1 MTMRT
6 KLLTLVVAT
15 LGLAQVSFAAELK
28 IGVVDVARIM
38 QNLPQK
44 QAVQD
49 KLQNEFNLR
58 RDEIMKLGKD
68 IQKEEES
75 LKRDQAVLSAD
86 QLQQSE
92 RAIYDKK
99 LQFKRLKQAYQED
112 AGRREQEEIQKLL
125 QKVGKIVDELA
136 KSGQYDI
143 VLRREAAPF
152 YVSNKVDMTP
162 AVLEA
167 FKKGS

>member
-1 MTMRT
+1 MNIKT
-6 KLLTLVVAT
+6 KCLTLVVAT
-15 LGLAQVSFAAELK
+15 LGLAQVSFAGELK
-28 IGVVDVARIM
+28 IGVVDVAQIM

-44 QAVQD
+44 NAVQEE
-49 KLQNEFNLR
+49 LQTEFNAR
-58 RDEIMKLGKD
+58 REEIMKLGKE
-68 IQKEEES
+68 IQKEEEA
-75 LKRDQAVLSAD
+75 LKRDQAVLSAE
-86 QLQQSE
+86 QLQASE
-92 RAIYDKK
+92 RDIYERK
-99 LQFKRLKQAYQED
+99 LQFKRMKQAFQED

-152 YVSNKVDMTP
+152 FVSNKVDMTP